1 MKTITVNSLR
11 PGQIFSEP
19 VYIDDTN
26 LLVPANIPVRKRD
39 IQHLISWGIET
50 VTTDG
55 DLVTPGK
62 ADDSPGTAVIAP
74 GKADGKAGFLSR
86 AMHKITGTGSAAPV
100 SARPAA
106 TPAPAAMP
114 AIRPATAPVAQVPAR
129 PETVPTAHPAARPST
144 TAAPGRK
151 RTISVLSLK
160 EVQDNQEEYRAYISL
175 IKNME
180 NIFDAYTGK
189 RGISP
194 LAIDGIVYKLL
205 AGLREQK
212 GRIVG
217 FILGGKARGHRLAIS
232 AVNTAILSA
241 RMAMALRL
249 HPREVLQVISVAL
262 LRDIG
267 MLDLPKTILEGRE
280 DISGGELR
288 LIQSHPAISR
298 RIILE
303 EIGLPDDVALA
314 AWQHHERWDG
324 NGYPKKL
331 AGEDIDIR
339 ARIVAVADAFDGM
352 INAVI
357 DGTIDAVTGG
367 TIDAVIDGMIGGRSS
382 RIPMEGSRALKA
394 IYAGGGRRFDPA
406 VVGAFIRTM
415 AIYPAG
421 SFVKLNNNALC
432 RVFSVA
438 ANAPLRPKVEMLI
451 DENGRTFRPG
461 EGKVYDLI
469 QEKDIFITQ
478 ALDSRRLYAQ
488 SAANC

>member
-11 PGQIFSEP
+11 PGQIFSKP

-26 LLVPANIPVRKRD
+26 LLVPANIAVRKRD

-55 DLVTPGK
+55 ELVIPNK
-62 ADDSPGTAVIAP
+62 ADDSSRAAVIVP

-86 AMHKITGTGSAAPV
+86 AMHKVVGAGSATPASARPATAPTTRPAAMLTAQAPV
-100 SARPAA
+100 RPATTPTAHPAA
-106 TPAPAAMP
+106 TPAPAAIP
-114 AIRPATAPVAQVPAR
+114 AAQASAHSTTA
-129 PETVPTAHPAARPST
+129 PTAHPAATPV
-144 TAAPGRK
+144 PGRK
-151 RTISVLSLK
+151 RTISILSLR
-160 EVQDNQEEYRAYISL
+160 EVQENQEEYRAYIGL

-180 NIFDAYTGK
+180 SIFDAYTGK
-189 RGISP
+189 RDISP

-205 AGLREQK
+205 AAVREQK

-217 FILGGKARGHRLAIS
+217 FILGGKAHGHRLAIS
-232 AVNTAILSA
+232 AVNTAILSS
-241 RMAMALRL
+241 RMAVALRL
-249 HPREVLQVISVAL
+249 HPREILQVVGGAL

-267 MLDLPKTILEGRE
+267 MLDLPTNILEGRE
-280 DISGGELR
+280 DLSGGELR

-298 RIILE
+298 KIILE
-303 EIGLPDDVALA
+303 EIGLSDDVALA

-324 NGYPKKL
+324 NGYPEKL

-339 ARIVAVADAFDGM
+339 ARIVAVADAFDG
-352 INAVI
+352 II
-357 DGTIDAVTGG
+357 DGIIG
-367 TIDAVIDGMIGGRSS
+367 GMIGEGVS
-382 RIPMEGSRALKA
+382 RMPLESSRALKA
-394 IYAGGGRRFDPA
+394 IYTGGGRRFDP
-406 VVGAFIRTM
+406 VVVRAFVRTM

-421 SFVKLNNNALC
+421 SFVKLNNSALC

-438 ANAPLRPKVEMLI
+438 ANAPLRPKVEVLI

-469 QEKDIFITQ
+469 QEKDLFITQ
-478 ALDSRRLYAQ
+478 ALDPGKIFKPA
-488 SAANC
+488 